1 MRSRSKASP
10 APASDSIGGRRDDR
24 DFLFGGTDPGREHKR
39 ARTADWARPDA
50 TETCC
55 VCLFWSGEK
64 RDRWGAL
71 KPAICRKARQL
82 LLGRRLPPVPHHAHS
97 CRFFE
102 PNPTPPE
109 AMK

>member
-1 MRSRSKASP
+1 MPLGTSYLIGRTP
-10 APASDSIGGRRDDR
+10 AENITEPDQ
-24 DFLFGGTDPGREHKR
+24 
-39 ARTADWARPDA
+39 ADWARPDA
-50 TETCC
+50 AETCRA
-55 VCLFWSGEK
+55 CLFWAGAK

-82 LLGRRLPPVPHHAHS
+82 LLGRPLPPIPHHAHS

-102 PNPTPPE
+102 PNPAPPE

>member
-1 MRSRSKASP
+1 VTPGTSYLT
-10 APASDSIGGRRDDR
+10 GRT
-24 DFLFGGTDPGREHKR
+24 LAGNINEPGQ
-39 ARTADWARPDA
+39 ADWARPDA
-50 TETCC
+50 AETCRT
-55 VCLFWSGEK
+55 CLFWSGAK

-82 LLGRRLPPVPHHAHS
+82 LPGRRLPPVPHHAHS

-102 PNPTPPE
+102 ANPSPPE